1 MLVND
6 TIDYIQLKEGVSL
19 NGTIAAIKGFAEKC
33 GSTLNSSGVLA
44 MLAVTGYVAGAV
56 GGQPESAL
64 LGIRTLRF
72 GIPALTCVIIVI
84 CLMFYPVAKHYDEIE
99 KMKKEMKAN
108 ENV

>member
-1 MLVND
+1 M
-6 TIDYIQLKEGVSL
+6 
-19 NGTIAAIKGFAEKC
+19 C
-33 GSTLNSSGVLA
+33 STLNSSGVLA

-56 GGQPESAL
+56 GDQPESAL